1 MEESFHNFELPAAAG
16 RVVVTLVTSPALSEL
31 TITII
36 DLLSLQS
43 SLATAVFSSNA
54 LQHCSTMPEL
64 EAKWLQECKILK
76 TSQFSL
82 QHFLCILR
90 RFDLPSS
97 VTLNPLY
104 IMCAINCTFSVVC
117 INSYFCRQPFNFQ

>member
-16 RVVVTLVTSPALSEL
+16 RVVVTLVTSPAHSEL

-90 RFDLPSS
+90 RFYLPYIYIRNLKL
-97 VTLNPLY
+97 TLNPL
-104 IMCAINCTFSVVC
+104 I
-117 INSYFCRQPFNFQ
+117 